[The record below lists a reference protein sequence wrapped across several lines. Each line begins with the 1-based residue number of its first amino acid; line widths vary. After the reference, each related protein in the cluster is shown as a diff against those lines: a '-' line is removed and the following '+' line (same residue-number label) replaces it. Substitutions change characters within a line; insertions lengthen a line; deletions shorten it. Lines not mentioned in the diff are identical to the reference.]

1 MTLLAVAS
9 IERLPLVDNSV
20 DMIFTDPPYLRQYLP
35 CYGHLAR
42 EAMRVLKPGG
52 FVLAMAGGM
61 YINQI
66 FRLFDDAGLTY
77 YWKHEVELTGDV
89 SGQVWRN
96 IPGHIRAPI
105 ITRQKSI
112 LAYSKLPAVARCQV
126 VDVYRGNGADKSF
139 HVWGQ
144 DVASARYFIDCF
156 SAPGDTVLDPF
167 IGGGTTAVA
176 CELIGRNCIGFD
188 IDPAAIE
195 ITRNRLAG
203 TAFPID
209 LPLLRLLEDA

>member
-1 MTLLAVAS
+1 MTSLAVAD
-9 IERLPLVDNSV
+9 IARLPLADNSV

-52 FVLAMAGGM
+52 FVLAMAGGV

-66 FRLFDDAGLTY
+66 FRMFDDAGLTF
-77 YWKHEVELTGDV
+77 YWEYDLAMNGAQTGI
-89 SGQVWRN
+89 VWRSVN
-96 IPGHIRAPI
+96 GHNMPI
-105 ITRQKSI
+105 STRQKRI
-112 LAYSKLPAVARCQV
+112 IAYSKGAAISRTATVAI
-126 VDVYRGNGADKSF
+126 YETTSGDKRY
-139 HVWGQ
+139 HAWGQ
-144 DVASARYFIDCF
+144 EVSSARYFVDCF
-156 SAPGDTVLDPF
+156 TQPGDTVLDPF

-203 TAFPID
+203 TAFPVD

>member
-1 MTLLAVAS
+1 MTTLAVAD
-9 IERLPLVDNSV
+9 IAHLPLADNSV

-52 FVLAMAGGM
+52 FVLAECGGA
-61 YINQI
+61 YLNQVL
-66 FRLFDDAGLTY
+66 RHFDDAGLTFWWLY
-77 YWKHEVELTGDV
+77 QLEMTGAKTGVVWPYGNQSVHISTRVKHF
-89 SGQVWRN
+89 
-96 IPGHIRAPI
+96 A
-105 ITRQKSI
+105 
-112 LAYSKLPAVARCQV
+112 AYSKGRSMARTCTTGKFTS
-126 VDVYRGNGADKSF
+126 DGGDKRY
-139 HVWGQ
+139 HIWGQ
-144 DVASARYFIDCF
+144 DVVSARYYIDCF

-203 TAFPID
+203 TAFPVD